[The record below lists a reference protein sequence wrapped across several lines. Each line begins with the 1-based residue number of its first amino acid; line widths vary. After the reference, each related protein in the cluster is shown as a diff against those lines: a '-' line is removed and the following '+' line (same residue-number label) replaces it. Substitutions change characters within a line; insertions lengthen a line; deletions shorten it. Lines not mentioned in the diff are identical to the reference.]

1 LAGGA
6 RLSPAMFNSKIRL
19 KSLAPM
25 WLISGV
31 LVIIWFILKLAFHK
45 GGYIHMLLVAAFS
58 MAVVQIIAD
67 RKTRYHKASSDR

>member
-6 RLSPAMFNSKIRL
+6 QLSPAMFNSKIRL
-19 KSLAPM
+19 KNLAPL

-31 LVIIWFILKLAFHK
+31 CLIIWLILKLAFHK

-58 MAVVQIIAD
+58 MAVVQITAD
-67 RKTRYHKASSDR
+67 RKTRYHKASSGS